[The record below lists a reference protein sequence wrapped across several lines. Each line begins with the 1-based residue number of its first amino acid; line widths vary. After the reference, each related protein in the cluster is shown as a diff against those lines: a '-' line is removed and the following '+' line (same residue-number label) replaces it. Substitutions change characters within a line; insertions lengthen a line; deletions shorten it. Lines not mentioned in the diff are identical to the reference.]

1 MERISCVLELKEDDF
16 HYNIYNELKELYKDR
31 VYNEPEYRDKF
42 NELGDFMNEYLEFVK
57 DDNNENFKKYNVR
70 HLRDYPNRIGNNYV
84 KCRLCILKKEVLGIE
99 KDTCVFIAD
108 FNLYG
113 NLYGIIVGNLY
124 GIIIF
129 YLKEDSK
136 NIELAKEVWINELNY
151 GNFKGKNEYIR
162 DDDDN
167 RKCVWK
173 WDSFEIKN
181 KEKYIA
187 KCLTSHSYTQ
197 IIAQTKF
204 VMKEVKL

>member
-1 MERISCVLELKEDDF
+1 MERITCVIELNEDDF
-16 HYNIYNELKELYKDR
+16 HYNIYNELKELYKNR
-31 VYNEPEYRDKF
+31 VYNEPKYRDKF
-42 NELGDFMNEYLEFVK
+42 NELGDFINEYLEFVK
-57 DDNNENFKKYNVR
+57 DDSNENFKKYNVR
-70 HLRDYPNRIGNNYV
+70 NWRDYPNRNQYCV

-108 FNLYG
+108 SNLY
-113 NLYGIIVGNLY
+113 GNLY

-129 YLKEDSK
+129 YLEEDSK

-151 GNFKGKNEYIR
+151 GNFKGKDEYIR

-181 KEKYIA
+181 KEKYIT
-187 KCLTSHSYTQ
+187 KCFTSNSYTQ